1 MTAYKLDGVK
11 FREMV
16 QLGAHHLS
24 ANASKIDALNVFPVP
39 DGDTGTN
46 MNLTITSGVNEVK
59 KLKSDDISKVADAFA
74 KGLLMGARGNSGV
87 ILSQIFRGFSK
98 GLGNKSDID
107 TKDLAAAFEHGVT
120 TAYKAVM
127 KPVEGTILTVAKDAA
142 NEAAQSAE
150 NETDIIALMDLV
162 IKEAKASLK
171 RTPDLLPVLKEV
183 GVVDSGGQ
191 GLVTIYEGFAA
202 ALKGEALPEETD
214 AIAMEEM
221 INAEHHKVTQDFMD
235 TSEIEY
241 GYCTEF
247 MVKFEE
253 EKIKEYPF
261 DEDAFRQELSEHGDS
276 LLVVSDDE
284 LVKVHIHA
292 EYPGTCMTLG
302 QRYGSL
308 INMKIENMREQHTA
322 LVGDRRPKE
331 KPKEKADYGI
341 LTVAMGSGLKE
352 LFESLG
358 VTVVIEGGQTMN
370 PSTQDITE
378 AIMEANAKNVIIL
391 PNNKN
396 IVMAAEQAAELAEE
410 NVKVV
415 PTATIPQGISA
426 MFAFHPDADITTN
439 QEAME
444 EACKQVK
451 TGQVTYAIRDTKIN
465 GMLIKEG
472 NFMGIMDGEIKATH
486 EDKKES
492 VQLLLREMITE
503 DDEILTILYGEDV
516 DEKEADELAAYVEE
530 NYEDIEVEVHN
541 GAQPIYSFI
550 FSVE

>member
-1 MTAYKLDGVK
+1 
-11 FREMV
+11 MV

-24 ANASKIDALNVFPVP
+24 ANAQKIDALNVFPVP

-59 KLKSDDISKVADAFA
+59 KQESDDISKVADAFA

-98 GLGNKSDID
+98 GLANKPRVNTNDIAMALESGI
-107 TKDLAAAFEHGVT
+107 TM
-120 TAYKAVM
+120 AYKAVM

-142 NEAAQSAE
+142 NEAVKIAE
-150 NETDIIALMDLV
+150 TEEDIIVLIDKV

-171 RTPDLLPVLKEV
+171 RTPDLLPILKEV

-202 ALKGEALPEETD
+202 SLKGEALPEEPYGF
-214 AIAMEEM
+214 AMEEM
-221 INAEHHKVTQDFMD
+221 VNAEHHKVTQDFMD
-235 TSEIEY
+235 TSEIEF

-247 MVKFEE
+247 MVKFEND
-253 EKIKEYPF
+253 KVKENPF
-261 DEDAFRQELSEHGDS
+261 DEDNFRQELSEHGDS

-322 LVGDRRPKE
+322 LVGDNKAE
-331 KPKEKADYGI
+331 KKPKEKTEYGI

-358 VTVVIEGGQTMN
+358 TTKVIEGGQTMN
-370 PSTQDITE
+370 PSTQDISD
-378 AIMEANAKNVIIL
+378 AIKEVNAKNVIIL

-396 IVMAAEQAAELAEE
+396 IVMAAEQAADLAEE

-415 PTATIPQGISA
+415 PTTSIPQGISA
-426 MFAFHPDADITTN
+426 MFAFHPEADLESN
-439 QEAME
+439 RNEMDEARQ
-444 EACKQVK
+444 QVK
-451 TGQVTYAIRDTKIN
+451 TGQVTYAIRDTRID
-465 GMLIKEG
+465 GMKIKEN
-472 NFMGIMDGEIKATH
+472 NFMGIMDGDIKAAH
-486 EDKKES
+486 QDKKEA
-492 VQLLLREMITE
+492 VKLLLSEMITN

-516 DEKEADELAAYVEE
+516 EEKEVNELTAFIEE

-541 GAQPIYSFI
+541 GAQPIYSYI